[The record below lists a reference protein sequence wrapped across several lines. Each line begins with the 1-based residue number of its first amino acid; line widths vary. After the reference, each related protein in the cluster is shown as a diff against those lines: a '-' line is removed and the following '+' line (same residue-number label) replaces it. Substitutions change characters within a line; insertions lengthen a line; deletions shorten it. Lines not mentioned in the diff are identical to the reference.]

1 MTEQE
6 EQQRLAEIK
15 GRLAALSA
23 GDWKLCPYG
32 LYVLNVDGSG
42 AAADFHLEDAP
53 PGAVARKRGVGL
65 NRDTQNG
72 EFIAHS
78 KSDVAFLLELLEHRT
93 KERDLRPPIAPVE
106 AAKRKTSDF
115 VDEYVERALD
125 AHGKGAPHDVRVVVL
140 NKDALVSLMRVFQ
153 YAEETAIDD
162 EQNELGIP
170 LLREALDRQGF
181 IDP

>member
-15 GRLAALSA
+15 GRLAALNA

-32 LYVLNVDGSG
+32 LYILNVDGSG

-65 NRDTQNG
+65 DRDTQNG

-78 KSDVAFLLELLEHRT
+78 KADVAFLLELLEMRT
-93 KERDLRPPIAPVE
+93 TERNFRPPITPAE
-106 AAKRKTSDF
+106 AARRKSSPF
-115 VDEYVERALD
+115 VAEYIENALD
-125 AHGKGAPHDVRVVVL
+125 AHGKGARPDVRAL
-140 NKDALVSLMRVFQ
+140 ILDKDALVSLMRVFE

-162 EQNELGIP
+162 EQNELGLP
-170 LLREALDRQGF
+170 LLREALSSQGF